1 MREGIHPTYQQV
13 TVTCACGKSWVTGS
27 TAKEIRLEICS
38 NCHPFYTGR
47 QKLMDTAGRVERF
60 EKRFASTGGKT
71 VVRKPVVKKAAPAV
85 KATAKKAAKVL
96 SSTPLPG
103 SERKNRKAGKTGQ
116 GSQDRQSAREGLGFS
131 NEIKRPRSRGRL
143 IFRFL

>member
-85 KATAKKAAKVL
+85 KAAAKKAAKVL

-103 SERKNRKAGKTGQ
+103 LKEKTGKPSKAGKPVKPAAKTEK
-116 GSQDRQSAREGLGFS
+116 APA
-131 NEIKRPRSRGRL
+131 KA
-143 IFRFL
+143 

>member
-1 MREGIHPTYQQV
+1 MREGIHPTYQHV

-71 VVRKPVVKKAAPAV
+71 VVRKPVVKKAAPSV
-85 KATAKKAAKVL
+85 KPAAKKAAKVL

-103 SERKNRKAGKTGQ
+103 FKEKTGKPAK
-116 GSQDRQSAREGLGFS
+116 GPKTEKVPA
-131 NEIKRPRSRGRL
+131 KA
-143 IFRFL
+143 

>member
-13 TVTCACGKSWVTGS
+13 QVTCACGKSWVTGS

-60 EKRFASTGGKT
+60 EKRFAATGGKT
-71 VVRKPVVKKAAPAV
+71 VVRKPAAKKAAPAV

-103 SERKNRKAGKTGQ
+103 LKEKPGKPGKSVKSPKTEKA
-116 GSQDRQSAREGLGFS
+116 SA
-131 NEIKRPRSRGRL
+131 KA
-143 IFRFL
+143 

>member
-1 MREGIHPTYQQV
+1 MREGIHPTYQHV

-85 KATAKKAAKVL
+85 KAAAKKAVKVL

-103 SERKNRKAGKTGQ
+103 LKEKTGKPVKSVK
-116 GSQDRQSAREGLGFS
+116 GPKTDKAPA
-131 NEIKRPRSRGRL
+131 KKA
-143 IFRFL
+143 